1 MPKRRS
7 TSYRGHLSSTATRKE
22 KETLTTA
29 KIESLSRKNA
39 EITTRSAR
47 DEETLTAKVI
57 ADLSRK
63 NEKMTPRRSARASFA
78 EMINDNVKDVRAT
91 RVKEIGDVEGSLL
104 VVPTNDEYMGKYMLE
119 SGKVWEE
126 HVLSRM
132 LDYVRVNS
140 NVVDVG
146 ANYGSYSVYFSKKVG
161 RGGTVTSFEPQPYLN
176 RICSTN
182 LVLNDIQNVKLEQT
196 SLGHAEITTEMSS
209 KLSDGASRSQD
220 FQTALDES
228 KLINYGGRRI
238 GVGGESITMKTLDS
252 FKITNL
258 SLLKVDAEGS
268 EPLVFWGAKET
279 IAREKPVIFGEDKQ
293 KLPLAALN
301 AMKVK
306 DEQHQVKATR
316 DDGDDV
322 PFGYTRLD
330 VILIGGGVTGLGF
343 VAYYGLQEF
352 AGFDAQWA
360 GNVVQLTFVMLLTLL
375 WVGSYI
381 QRVFNKDMT
390 YGKQLKDYEEAVMQ
404 KRLEEMPESELMA
417 LMDESERAKNEK

>member
-63 NEKMTPRRSARASFA
+63 NEKMTPRRSARASFS

-228 KLINYGGRRI
+228 KLINYEGRQI

>member
-1 MPKRRS
+1 MMLNEVAETTVDHGARGRENDSNGQNSHYDGKERLLVREKGRSRDTLFRKRSCCKRGVFFLFVLAPFVFFLFES
-7 TSYRGHLSSTATRKE
+7 CRGHLSSSTATRKE

-39 EITTRSAR
+39 EITRRRAR
-47 DEETLTAKVI
+47 DEETLTAKVV

-63 NEKMTPRRSARASFA
+63 NEKMTPRRSARRASFS

-209 KLSDGASRSQD
+209 KLSDGASTSQD
-220 FQTALDES
+220 FQTALDEN
-228 KLINYGGRRI
+228 KLINYGGRQI

-279 IAREKPVIFGEDKQ
+279 IAREKPVIFGEDKE

-306 DEQHQVKATR
+306 DEVR
-316 DDGDDV
+316 RFDV
-322 PFGYTRLD
+322 RKWAVEELGYTVLVPNGWTID
-330 VILIGGGVTGLGF
+330 FILL
-343 VAYYGLQEF
+343 
-352 AGFDAQWA
+352 
-360 GNVVQLTFVMLLTLL
+360 
-375 WVGSYI
+375 
-381 QRVFNKDMT
+381 
-390 YGKQLKDYEEAVMQ
+390 
-404 KRLEEMPESELMA
+404 PP
-417 LMDESERAKNEK
+417 

>member
-1 MPKRRS
+1 MTLSEVAETTVDHGARGRENDSNGQNSHYDGKERVLVREKGRRKEQQREGKSRDATLFRKRSCCKRGGVFFLFVLAPFVFFLFES
-7 TSYRGHLSSTATRKE
+7 CRGHLSSSTATTRKE

-29 KIESLSRKNA
+29 KKIESLSRKNA
-39 EITTRSAR
+39 EITRRRAR
-47 DEETLTAKVI
+47 DEETLTAKVV

-63 NEKMTPRRSARASFA
+63 NEKMTPRRSARRASFS

-209 KLSDGASRSQD
+209 KLSDGASTSQD
-220 FQTALDES
+220 FQTALDEN
-228 KLINYGGRRI
+228 KLINYGGRQI

-306 DEQHQVKATR
+306 DEVR
-316 DDGDDV
+316 RFDV
-322 PFGYTRLD
+322 RKWAVEELGYTVLVPNGWTID
-330 VILIGGGVTGLGF
+330 FILL
-343 VAYYGLQEF
+343 
-352 AGFDAQWA
+352 
-360 GNVVQLTFVMLLTLL
+360 
-375 WVGSYI
+375 
-381 QRVFNKDMT
+381 
-390 YGKQLKDYEEAVMQ
+390 
-404 KRLEEMPESELMA
+404 PP
-417 LMDESERAKNEK
+417 